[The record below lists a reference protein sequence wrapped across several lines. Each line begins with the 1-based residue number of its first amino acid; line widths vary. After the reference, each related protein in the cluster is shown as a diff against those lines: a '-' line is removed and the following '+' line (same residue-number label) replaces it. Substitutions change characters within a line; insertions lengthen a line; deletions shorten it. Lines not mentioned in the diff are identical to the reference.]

1 MTPSRPE
8 DPSIPDPPVRDSTG
22 ASAPKVDP
30 EDLMLRAAPRPVTRI
45 NRRVLIALSG
55 TGLLLILGATIFAL
69 DPPRLFDRDDTGR
82 ELYRTENNPTP
93 DGLEA
98 LPRRYSD
105 IARPPVELGPPLP
118 GDIGPAVV
126 NAERELGIG
135 PTPDLPFRP
144 SPEDDA
150 ARAERIRQARLAQQ
164 GRESGVFFQ
173 LTSRTAGVAQAD
185 ISGAGL
191 PTASGTA
198 LTVRRIRLGLARVLA
213 GHHEL
218 GKREMHGLPDFV
230 PWGLVLGHKPV
241 SFRLKF

>member
-1 MTPSRPE
+1 MTPSRPD
-8 DPSIPDPPVRDSTG
+8 DPSIPDPSIPDSAG
-22 ASAPKVDP
+22 ASASKVDP

-55 TGLLLILGATIFAL
+55 TGLRLILGATIFAL

-173 LTSRTAGVAQAD
+173 LTSRTGGVAQAD
-185 ISGAGL
+185 ISGAGI
-191 PTASGTA
+191 PAAPGTA
-198 LTVRRIRLGLARVLA
+198 LTDRNPFEVASRGDVGGPL
-213 GHHEL
+213 EL
-218 GKREMHGLPDFV
+218 DLQND
-230 PWGLVLGHKPV
+230 
-241 SFRLKF
+241 

>member
-98 LPRRYSD
+98 LPRRSSTPSGSWGSGRRQTCRSVR
-105 IARPPVELGPPLP
+105 ARKMTRRAPSAFGKRGSPSRAASP
-118 GDIGPAVV
+118 GYFSNLHRGRRVS
-126 NAERELGIG
+126 L
-135 PTPDLPFRP
+135 
-144 SPEDDA
+144 
-150 ARAERIRQARLAQQ
+150 RQ
-164 GRESGVFFQ
+164 
-173 LTSRTAGVAQAD
+173 TSRERD
-185 ISGAGL
+185 YPL
-191 PTASGTA
+191 RPE
-198 LTVRRIRLGLARVLA
+198 RR
-213 GHHEL
+213 
-218 GKREMHGLPDFV
+218 
-230 PWGLVLGHKPV
+230 
-241 SFRLKF
+241 